1 MGLDVV
7 LLHYPNHLATAVAS
21 GDDVPGDYLM
31 LDGRKYLVC
40 DPTYINAGIG
50 EAMPQ
55 YKQIKAEVMRVAEL
69 K

>member
-1 MGLDVV
+1 
-7 LLHYPNHLATAVAS
+7 
-21 GDDVPGDYLM
+21 M

-55 YKQIKAEVMRVAEL
+55 YKQIKAEVMRVADL
-69 K
+69 KRGVIKIPIKENKPVVITVGVSFII